1 MTATT
6 QVAFEPDLDD
16 DLDYEIVDGQKEV
29 KMAGARHGSICVQL
43 ITELNLYL
51 RESKAGRVY
60 SPDTTFQIGQRE
72 RLPDIGFVA
81 AARIPAEGEPAGK
94 WEIAPD
100 LAVEIISPN
109 DVWDKVNDK
118 IREYFT
124 AGVKQVWLVSQKAE
138 EVLVYDSPTQIRVV
152 TAGQELTSE
161 ALLPGFKC
169 RVSSLFQ
176 R

>member
-6 QVAFEPDLDD
+6 QVAFED

-43 ITELNLYL
+43 ITELNNYL
-51 RESKAGRVY
+51 RQSKTGKIY
-60 SPDTTFQIGQRE
+60 SPDTTFQIGKNE
-72 RLPDIGFVA
+72 RLPDVGFVA
-81 AARIPAEGEPAGK
+81 ATRIPAEGEPLSK

-118 IREYFT
+118 IREYFA

-152 TAGQELTSE
+152 TADEELTSE
-161 ALLPGFKC
+161 AILPGFKC
-169 RVSSLFQ
+169 RVGALFQ
-176 R
+176 S